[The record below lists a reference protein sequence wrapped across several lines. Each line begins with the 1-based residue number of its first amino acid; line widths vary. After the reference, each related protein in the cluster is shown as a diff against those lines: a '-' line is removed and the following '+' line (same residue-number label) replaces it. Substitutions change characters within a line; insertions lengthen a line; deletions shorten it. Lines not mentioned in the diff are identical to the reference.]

1 MSARGSSKSARTGAH
16 VMTIQNYLKMD
27 VDPLFQSRP
36 SNLLIPVMI
45 NGEKNYVYEARDI
58 MHWLSQN
65 PTSPTTRGPVLNPRN
80 EGLVVVQKGTG
91 EWAHNLAK
99 AGEAY
104 LRDLGWKVSTDYIER
119 PQGGG
124 GSSPLQNSANN
135 ADSIQPLQQ
144 QQRQPPPPP
153 PRPEN
158 PRVQNNNLPLV
169 RLIVGDDFDVDS
181 EGAQFIL
188 REAMERHPGH
198 RVQFVRRNEG
208 GSGLVQRRPQPQPQP
223 PQQSPYQ
230 PQIRRHHGH
239 HPRGFPTPMYSPPPW
254 GGMPAP
260 YPANMQP
267 SPWGGSPQ
275 PQPFFNGVL
284 PPFFGGMQSPPQSPQ
299 FGSMPYPFAPMM
311 PTLGV

>member
-27 VDPLFQSRP
+27 VDPIYHSRP
-36 SNLLIPVMI
+36 SDLLIPVMI
-45 NGEKNYVYEARDI
+45 NGEKNHVYEARDL
-58 MHWLSQN
+58 MRGLRLD
-65 PTSPTTRGPVLNPRN
+65 PRSPMTRGPVLNPQN

-135 ADSIQPLQQ
+135 ADSIQPQQQ

-208 GSGLVQRRPQPQPQP
+208 GSGLVQRRPQPQPP
-223 PQQSPYQ
+223 PQSPYQ
-230 PQIRRHHGH
+230 PLTRRHHGH
-239 HPRGFPTPMYSPPPW
+239 HPLHGFPPPMYSPPPW